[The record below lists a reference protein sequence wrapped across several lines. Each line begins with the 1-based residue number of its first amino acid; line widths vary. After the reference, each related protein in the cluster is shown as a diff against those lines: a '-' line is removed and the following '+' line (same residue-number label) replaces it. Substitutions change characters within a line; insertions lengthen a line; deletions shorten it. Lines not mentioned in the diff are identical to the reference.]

1 MRTPGPVDPLTLR
14 LVNTGADR
22 GAGPRAGLKA
32 GASVFVEVRE
42 RLGGELYRVAIG
54 GRLVTASSAF
64 PLEPGSTLRA
74 RVERSSEGLSL
85 RVVARESAAAVAR
98 AAASPTASA
107 GLPADPATRVA
118 AAALL
123 REGVSPE
130 VRALAR
136 VRRAALRDAESGGE
150 SSDLAAKME
159 AKGMPADEEALAE
172 VLSFFESRGSGA
184 GGAGGGERREPERG
198 GSAPAGRAPESSGLA
213 DLEGDFSLELPED
226 ELPQGLARLFRAMAT
241 RAGGGCDSLS
251 LFNHLR
257 GPESSWV
264 IVPFRFDLDAVAF
277 NGGFRIQL
285 PYVRGGPGRFEAFFK
300 ASRGPLAEDWS
311 FFISFGGGRP
321 PSLRIGMPKGKASG
335 ADASSRLDILARIL
349 AVNSCSV
356 RSHERADPP
365 FGAERGAERA
375 GFDLD
380 A

>member
-1 MRTPGPVDPLTLR
+1 MRTPGPVDPLSLR

-22 GAGPRAGLKA
+22 GAGLKA

-42 RLGGELYRVAIG
+42 RLGSELYRVAIG

-85 RVVARESAAAVAR
+85 RIVAREGAAAIAR
-98 AAASPTASA
+98 EAASSAASA
-107 GLPADPATRVA
+107 GMPADPATRVA
-118 AAALL
+118 VAALL
-123 REGVSPE
+123 REGMAPE
-130 VRALAR
+130 ARALAR
-136 VRRAALRDAESGGE
+136 VRRAALRDAESSGE

-159 AKGMPADEEALAE
+159 AKGMPADEAALAE
-172 VLSFFESRGSGA
+172 ILSLFESSGGGA
-184 GGAGGGERREPERG
+184 GGAGGEERGGERREPERG
-198 GSAPAGRAPESSGLA
+198 GSAPAGRAPESGDSG
-213 DLEGDFSLELPED
+213 DLEGDFSLELPEE
-226 ELPQGLARLFRAMAT
+226 ELPQGLARLFRAMAM

-277 NGGFRIQL
+277 SGGFRIQL

-311 FFISFGGGRP
+311 FFVSFGGGRP
-321 PSLRIGMPKGKASG
+321 PSLRIEMPKGKTVG
-335 ADASSRLDILARIL
+335 AAASSRLDVLARSL

-356 RSHERADPP
+356 RSHERGDLPL
-365 FGAERGAERA
+365 GAERGAERA